1 MKMSSKLEK
10 ALNDQIGAE
19 IFSAHQYLAM
29 SLQMNNEGLKG
40 CSHWLRKQYEEEME
54 HAMKILNYIQERG
67 NQAKIPAISAPPE
80 SYGKPL
86 AVFETVLVH
95 EEYVTKRIYD
105 LYHLSEKEKDLSA
118 TIFLQW
124 FVTEQDEEESN
135 ANYIIDIL
143 KKAGSN
149 VGALMAIDKEL
160 GAR

>member
-29 SLQMNNEGLKG
+29 SLQMDNEGLKG
-40 CSHWLRKQYEEEME
+40 CSHWLYKQYEEETE
-54 HAMKILNYIQERG
+54 HAMKILKYVQERG
-67 NQAKIPAISAPPE
+67 NHAKVPAISAPSE

-86 AVFETVLVH
+86 AVFEAVLAH
-95 EEYVTKRIYD
+95 EEYVTKRIHD
-105 LYHLSEKEKDLSA
+105 LYRLSEKEKDLSA

-135 ANYIIDIL
+135 ANYIVDIL
-143 KKAGSN
+143 KKAGTN

-160 GAR
+160 AAR

>member
-29 SLQMNNEGLKG
+29 SLQMDNEGLKG
-40 CSHWLRKQYEEEME
+40 CSHWLYKQYEEEME
-54 HAMKILNYIQERG
+54 HAMKILNYVQERG
-67 NQAKIPAISAPPE
+67 NHAKVPAISAPSE

-86 AVFETVLVH
+86 SVFEAVLAH
-95 EEYVTKRIYD
+95 EEYVTKRIHD
-105 LYHLSEKEKDLSA
+105 LYRLSEKEKDLSA

-135 ANYIIDIL
+135 ANYIVDIL
-143 KKAGSN
+143 KKAGTN

-160 GAR
+160 AAR

>member
-29 SLQMNNEGLKG
+29 SLQMDNEGLKG
-40 CSHWLRKQYEEEME
+40 CSHWLYKQYEEEME
-54 HAMKILNYIQERG
+54 HAMKILNYVQERG
-67 NQAKIPAISAPPE
+67 NQAKVPAISAPAE
-80 SYGKPL
+80 FYGKPL
-86 AVFETVLVH
+86 AVFEAVLAH
-95 EEYVTKRIYD
+95 EEYVTKRIHD
-105 LYHLSEKEKDLSA
+105 LYRLSEKEKDLSA

-135 ANYIIDIL
+135 ANYIVDIL
-143 KKAGSN
+143 KKAGTN

-160 GAR
+160 AAR

>member
-10 ALNDQIGAE
+10 ALNEQIGAE

-29 SLQMNNEGLKG
+29 SLQMDNEDLKG
-40 CSHWLRKQYEEEME
+40 CSHWLYKQYEEEME
-54 HAMKILNYIQERG
+54 HAMKILNYVQERG
-67 NQAKIPAISAPPE
+67 NQAKVPAISAPAE

-86 AVFETVLVH
+86 AVFEAVLAH
-95 EEYVTKRIYD
+95 EEYVTKRIHD
-105 LYHLSEKEKDLSA
+105 LYRLSEKEKDLSA

-135 ANYIIDIL
+135 ANYIVDIL
-143 KKAGSN
+143 KKAGTN

-160 GAR
+160 AAR